1 MAEDREILVDP
12 EQVKTLE
19 DVEKADIL
27 PKPASEFL
35 NLPMIILDVTFSQT
49 DIGERAEMV
58 VTFDNKRRKTL
69 FTFSKS
75 LITALRRI
83 KEEGFLPLRCVIIRE
98 RRMLTLAKA

>member
-35 NLPMIILDVTFSQT
+35 FQ
-49 DIGERAEMV
+49 
-58 VTFDNKRRKTL
+58 
-69 FTFSKS
+69 S
-75 LITALRRI
+75 LIGRL
-83 KEEGFLPLRCVIIRE
+83 
-98 RRMLTLAKA
+98 